1 MRACNNNNMRNPIT
15 RCRDGLRMLL
25 LLHALI
31 PCLATYKYAA
41 IIPCLGAYNILPSP
55 SVYVMYKPWPR
66 GVYVR
71 YTPAVRN
78 LFVIFPEGQRPEGYI
93 TNKLPNIAGVYLK
106 IYTDWTWFIRYMLC

>member
-1 MRACNNNNMRNPIT
+1 MHHIVHIFVCIHT
-15 RCRDGLRMLL
+15 GLCWM
-25 LLHALI
+25 
-31 PCLATYKYAA
+31 
-41 IIPCLGAYNILPSP
+41 
-55 SVYVMYKPWPR
+55 VYVPR

-78 LFVIFPEGQRPEGYI
+78 LFVIFPEGQRSEGYI

>member
-1 MRACNNNNMRNPIT
+1 
-15 RCRDGLRMLL
+15 MLIVL
-25 LLHALI
+25 QAYRGCYLSYSCYLS
-31 PCLATYKYAA
+31 YKLS
-41 IIPCLGAYNILPSP
+41 IH
-55 SVYVMYKPWPR
+55 SVLYVMYKPWPR

-106 IYTDWTWFIRYMLC
+106 IYTDWTWFIRYILC

>member
-1 MRACNNNNMRNPIT
+1 M
-15 RCRDGLRMLL
+15 
-25 LLHALI
+25 
-31 PCLATYKYAA
+31 
-41 IIPCLGAYNILPSP
+41 
-55 SVYVMYKPWPR
+55 YVMYKPWPR

-106 IYTDWTWFIRYMLC
+106 IYTDWHGLYDIQVNKKFRKFERKYRDCIKRKGDKIGTQTCYEIST

>member
-1 MRACNNNNMRNPIT
+1 MVA
-15 RCRDGLRMLL
+15 LL
-25 LLHALI
+25 TFFCMYCI
-31 PCLATYKYAA
+31 Y
-41 IIPCLGAYNILPSP
+41 I
-55 SVYVMYKPWPR
+55 VYVMYKPWPR

-106 IYTDWTWFIRYMLC
+106 LDYGNFKLTNQVARNAGSIFHSHLVSGIYSWPLAPSTGIYLHACC

>member
-1 MRACNNNNMRNPIT
+1 MPPLPHASYTPVFTSIPRPTILSIQLSVNHK
-15 RCRDGLRMLL
+15 LL
-25 LLHALI
+25 LALPTKI
-31 PCLATYKYAA
+31 DK
-41 IIPCLGAYNILPSP
+41 
-55 SVYVMYKPWPR
+55 YVMYKPWPR

>member
-1 MRACNNNNMRNPIT
+1 MLKIYAICVPAELSDIYI
-15 RCRDGLRMLL
+15 RDD
-25 LLHALI
+25 I
-31 PCLATYKYAA
+31 Y
-41 IIPCLGAYNILPSP
+41 I
-55 SVYVMYKPWPR
+55 YVMYKPWPR

-106 IYTDWTWFIRYMLC
+106 IYTDWTWFIRYILC